1 MLFRSVRR
9 DDRAVLAGDGQVTLG
24 TTVLKQRA
32 RKIRRLYND
41 SILAGFAGAVA
52 RGTGLEPLKV
62 FSAEYR
68 RAESLNPAFATGK
81 DAQGNF
87 VADFPVKSLTV
98 LAGGELAP
106 FAVDAKTLALGQA
119 KFQIYCAVCHGQAAD
134 GNGIMKVRSA
144 VEGDV
149 AIVTIA
155 NLQQPLF
162 RAYPQG
168 QVFDVITNGFGVMP
182 DYRAQIPAE
191 DRWKI
196 TAYIRALQISHNA
209 TVDDVP
215 ASERGKLDQ
224 PAGAKAAEGEGHK
237 AGGQE

>member
-1 MLFRSVRR
+1 MNRYLTFLAVAVVAVIGFFGLQGKKSKDTPVYVFDDMDYQSKYKPQGENTFFADGR
-9 DDRAVLAGDGQVTLG
+9 DARPAVAGT
-24 TTVLKQRA
+24 
-32 RKIRRLYND
+32 
-41 SILAGFAGAVA
+41 VA

-62 FSAEYR
+62 FAADYR
-68 RAESLNPAFATGK
+68 RAESLNPSFATGK

-87 VADFPVKSLTV
+87 LADFPTKSLTI

-106 FAVDAKTLALGQA
+106 FTVDAKTLALGQA

-149 AIVTIA
+149 AIVSIA

-168 QVFDVITNGFGVMP
+168 QVFDVITNGKNTMLGYGDKLTP
-182 DYRAQIPAE
+182 E
-191 DRWKI
+191 ERWAVV
-196 TAYIRALQISHNA
+196 AYLRALQLSQSCPPNLVPAALKA
-209 TVDDVP
+209 TV
-215 ASERGKLDQ
+215 K
-224 PAGAKAAEGEGHK
+224 
-237 AGGQE
+237 